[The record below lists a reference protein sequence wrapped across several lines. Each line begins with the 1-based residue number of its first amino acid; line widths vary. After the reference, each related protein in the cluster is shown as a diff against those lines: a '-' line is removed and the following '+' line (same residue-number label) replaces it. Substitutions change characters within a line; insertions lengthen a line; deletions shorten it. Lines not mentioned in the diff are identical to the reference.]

1 MKRQLSLTQ
10 VKDALSR
17 RNPRY
22 DVLSIFDQLKG
33 YLQNNAIPN
42 EYVPVK
48 IVAGFEEFFRE
59 CYQKIIDI
67 PDFRKGLKDVKALK
81 NATYDFDIL
90 GAFQDSDI
98 TLGDYL
104 SYLIPCSKF
113 EDINN
118 TLSALLNIDFAQR
131 IKEVNENAAEI
142 LDSVNEIFRMR
153 HIFCHE
159 IQQSEKLD
167 YNKATKLI
175 DDASDF
181 LTTANEV
188 ISNTIYPNIQT
199 TQEMQE
205 EANRM
210 LAATEE
216 ELGLIVQR
224 IQNEDY
230 YGIFN
235 FDFLDA
241 WKQYRE
247 TRAKLYSSS
256 IADDG
261 SMSPIAYTI
270 SKESTTRA
278 LINELKD
285 NFRFL
290 LRRGSLVE

>member
-1 MKRQLSLTQ
+1 MKRQLSVKQ
-10 VKDALSR
+10 IKDALSR
-17 RNPRY
+17 RNPRF
-22 DVLSIFDQLKG
+22 DVLSLFDQLKG

-67 PDFRKGLKDVKALK
+67 PDFRKGLKEVKALK

-90 GAFQDSDI
+90 GAFQDSEI
-98 TLGDYL
+98 TLGDYF

-131 IKEVNENAAEI
+131 INEANDNAAEI
-142 LDSVNEIFRMR
+142 LGSVNEIFRMR

-159 IQQSEKLD
+159 IQQSENL
-167 YNKATKLI
+167 YYSNAIELI
-175 DDASDF
+175 DDASTF
-181 LTTANEV
+181 IITSNEI
-188 ISNTIYPNIQT
+188 ISDIIYPNIQT
-199 TQEMQE
+199 EQEMQE

-210 LAATEE
+210 LAAAEE
-216 ELGLIVQR
+216 ELDLIVQR

-230 YGIFN
+230 YGFFN

-270 SKESTTRA
+270 SLESTTRA

-285 NFRFL
+285 SFRFL
-290 LRRGSLVE
+290 LR

>member
-1 MKRQLSLTQ
+1 MKRQLSLMQ
-10 VKDALSR
+10 IKDALSR
-17 RNPRY
+17 RSPHF
-22 DVLSIFDQLKG
+22 DVLSLFDYLKDN
-33 YLQNNAIPN
+33 LQNNAIPN

-48 IVAGFEEFFRE
+48 LVAGFEDFFRE
-59 CYQKIIDI
+59 CYQEIIDM
-67 PDFRKGLKDVKALK
+67 PVFRKRLKAVTALK
-81 NATYDFDIL
+81 NVIFDFDIL

-131 IKEVNENAAEI
+131 IIELNDNTTEI
-142 LDSVNEIFRMR
+142 LNSINELFRLR

-159 IQQSEKLD
+159 IQQSEVID
-167 YNKATKLI
+167 YNKAIKLI
-175 DDASDF
+175 NDAYTF
-181 LTTANEV
+181 LITSNEI
-188 ISNTIYPNIQT
+188 ISEIIFPNIQT

-205 EANRM
+205 EANRI
-210 LAATEE
+210 LAAAEK
-216 ELGLIVQR
+216 ELDLIVQR

-230 YGIFN
+230 YGIFD
-235 FDFLDA
+235 FDYLDA

-247 TRAKLYSSS
+247 TRAILYSSS
-256 IADDG
+256 TEDDG
-261 SMSPIAYTI
+261 SISPIAYTI

-290 LRRGSLVE
+290 LRRGF